1 MRQSAMQLEP
11 WPALSRKPPKCWST
25 RPLLMYFVCMTRAA
39 AGITLTRMKR
49 LKRQH
54 EYHAPWRSKPRAAP
68 ARKILM
74 SKRLWPS
81 VARRRERMQSIWP
94 KQRFA
99 PQRREDRQLAVVKSE
114 VRWRER
120 SFRHGRIRSATAT
133 HVSLGQQQRSATCGL
148 LHWQGD

>member
-94 KQRFA
+94 KQRFN
-99 PQRREDRQLAVVKSE
+99 PQRREDRQLAVVKCE

-120 SFRHGRIRSATAT
+120 AGRRGRGRGAAAAR
-133 HVSLGQQQRSATCGL
+133 GGRGRRRRGAAG
-148 LHWQGD
+148 G